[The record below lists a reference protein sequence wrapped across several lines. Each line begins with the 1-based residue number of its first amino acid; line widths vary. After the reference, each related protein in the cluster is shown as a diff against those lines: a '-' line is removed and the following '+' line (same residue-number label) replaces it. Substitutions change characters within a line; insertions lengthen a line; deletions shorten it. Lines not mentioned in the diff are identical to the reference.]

1 MLQYP
6 NAAVSQYPESSETGL
21 DVSYFWGVFKRRWLY
36 FLLPFI
42 VVLGVGAGIVMY
54 LPPVFLSE
62 GRILVES
69 QQIPVDLVR
78 PTITAGAKE
87 RIQVLEQRVM
97 TRDNLLGIVKKFD
110 LYADRPE
117 WSATDRFDRVRES
130 ALIKPVELDSR
141 RRNDVTIAINVGF
154 EHTRP
159 DVAMRVA
166 NELMTLILAE
176 DARNRANRAAETT
189 RFLAREVS
197 RLETELGT
205 VEAQIIEIRRRPAVA
220 ATHEVADKRVLQLAS
235 MKAELDIKLATFSK
249 THPEIIRLKRQI
261 EAFEKL
267 IAAQPMP
274 EPTTAPTPTPA
285 PISADA
291 LDGLLGQRASLQKS
305 LEGASQKLAAARLGE
320 SLERQQF
327 SERLEVIEQAVMPQK
342 PIKPNRPKFLAL
354 VLGFAGM
361 CGVGCA
367 FAAEMLNRSIRS
379 VRDLA
384 AVIDPHLLVP
394 IPYIKT
400 KGEIRARRL
409 KVASSLLA
417 LFAVI
422 GGGMFAVDTYVRPL
436 DLLWASVVMRLAL

>member
-1 MLQYP
+1 LMLQYP

-21 DVSYFWGVFKRRWLY
+21 DISYFWGVFKRRWMY
-36 FLLPFI
+36 FLLPFFM
-42 VVLGVGAGIVMY
+42 VLGVGAGVVMY

-62 GRILVES
+62 GKILVES

-97 TRDNLLGIVKKFD
+97 TRDNLLGVIKKFD
-110 LYADRPE
+110 LFADRPD
-117 WSATDRFDRVRES
+117 WSATDRIDRMRADTS
-130 ALIKPVELDSR
+130 IRPLELDAR
-141 RRNDVTIAINVGF
+141 RRDGPTISINVGF

-159 DVAMRVA
+159 DIAMRVA
-166 NELMTLILAE
+166 NELMTLILSE

-189 RFLAREVS
+189 RFLAREVT

-205 VEAQIIEIRRRPAVA
+205 VEAQIIELRRRPTVVA
-220 ATHEVADKRVLQLAS
+220 ATEVTDKRVVQLAA
-235 MKAELDIKLATFSK
+235 MRAELDIKLATFSK
-249 THPEIIRLKRQI
+249 THPEIVRLKRQI
-261 EAFEKL
+261 EALEKL
-267 IAAQPMP
+267 IASQPA
-274 EPTTAPTPTPA
+274 EPPPAPNPTPA
-285 PISADA
+285 PASTDT
-291 LDGLLGQRASLQKS
+291 LDSLLGQRASLQRS

-342 PIKPNRPKFLAL
+342 PIKPNRPKFLML

-361 CGVGCA
+361 CGVGCV
-367 FAAEMLNRSIRS
+367 FAAEMLNRSIRRT
-379 VRDLA
+379 RDLA
-384 AVIDPHLLVP
+384 SVIDPHLLVP

-409 KVASSLLA
+409 KVASSLLV
-417 LFAVI
+417 LVTVV

-436 DLLWASVVMRLAL
+436 DLLWTSVVARLAL